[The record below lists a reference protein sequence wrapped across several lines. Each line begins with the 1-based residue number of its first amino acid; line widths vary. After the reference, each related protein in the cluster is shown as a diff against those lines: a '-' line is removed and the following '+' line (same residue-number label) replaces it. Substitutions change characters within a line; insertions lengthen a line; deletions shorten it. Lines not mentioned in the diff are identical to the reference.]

1 VAEAEL
7 EVVRAI
13 HAAWAKRESPRELI
27 AKDIEYVNPPYAVE
41 SGTRRDRKA
50 LGAVLEVFP
59 DFSLEPERFV
69 DAGDEV
75 LVLATASGTGASGV
89 KMVWKQG
96 FLWKVENGRAT
107 RLRWFNDWDEALEA
121 AGLDA

>member
-1 VAEAEL
+1 MAEADL

-89 KMVWKQG
+89 QMVWKQG
-96 FLWKVENGRAT
+96 FLWTVENGRAT